1 MDSCRVI
8 IIDDERLAREE
19 LKWHLGHYPLL
30 QLVAEA
36 ANADEGIAAIQQWQ
50 PDLIFLD
57 VQMPERS
64 GFEMLESLYTVPP
77 VIFTTAYDQYAVQAF
92 EISALDYLVK
102 PIREERF
109 AKAVEKIM
117 QWREQQAPGKQPS
130 AIEHFFIREGDRFY
144 LIPTKEIHLIESAG
158 NYARIFSG
166 NKKTYLKRSL
176 NQLAQTLDTSLFF
189 RVNRNTIIN
198 TAYIQQIDALPDG
211 RLQIRLQTGERVT
224 VSSRQSAI
232 FKNRNKH

>member
-19 LKWHLGHYPLL
+19 LKWHLGRYPLL

-36 ANADEGIAAIQQWQ
+36 ANADEGAAAIQQWQ

-64 GFEMLESLYTVPP
+64 GFEMLESLSTVPP
-77 VIFTTAYDQYAVQAF
+77 VIFTTAYHQYAVQAF

-117 QWREQQAPGKQPS
+117 QFREQALAKQQS
-130 AIEHFFIREGDRFY
+130 AVDHFFIREGERFY

-158 NYARIFSG
+158 NYARIYSG
-166 NKKTYLKRSL
+166 NKKPYLKRSL
-176 NQLAQTLDTSLFF
+176 NQLEQTLDASHFF

-211 RLQIRLQTGERVT
+211 RLQIRLQTGEALT
-224 VSSRQSAI
+224 VSSRQSAV
-232 FKNRNKH
+232 FKNRNRH